1 MLKLR
6 KINENIKFTSEV
18 EEDGKIPFLDTCIH
32 VEDDGSTKITVYRKP
47 THTDQYLNF
56 NSNHHLEHKRS
67 VVRTLLHRA
76 DKLVTN
82 EDEKRS

>member
-1 MLKLR
+1 MDVL
-6 KINENIKFTSEV
+6 V
-18 EEDGKIPFLDTCIH
+18 H
-32 VEDDGSTKITVYRKP
+32 VKDDGSTKMTVYRKS

-76 DKLVTN
+76 EKINQEEDDKKEEIKHVK
-82 EDEKRS
+82 ER